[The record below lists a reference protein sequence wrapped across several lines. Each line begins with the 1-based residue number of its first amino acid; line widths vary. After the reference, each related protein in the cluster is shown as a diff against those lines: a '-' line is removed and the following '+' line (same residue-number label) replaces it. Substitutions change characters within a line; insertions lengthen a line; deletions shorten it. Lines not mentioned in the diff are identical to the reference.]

1 MSIIRRKIR
10 FNNSLVGLSGG
21 TIGFT
26 GTTINLTISLSSN
39 DNLIEYQ
46 QEIDRL
52 TQFTTLDLVNP
63 VTDSEKKRFKLNP
76 NPTPDITLNFQF
88 YSTITNTYL
97 NSFLFAGFT
106 GNEIATSSDNLL
118 NSFFILDFYD
128 TFDINSQT
136 KIFTTYLTKL
146 LVPVNGI
153 TYSQY
158 SIGTSN
164 NNQLY
169 RWYVP
174 LSYIES
180 QTGSTAIGYV
190 KLSFYNAKTGN
201 ITTFFNADNINLTT
215 PEYMFFKTELD
226 LINMTWKFLTPL
238 YPAINAKEIANNQ
251 LFIDKA
257 NNTVENKDDLQ
268 QNPPTGNT
276 FTIIDGIGRYV
287 TIGKTKI
294 TPPTP
299 GMPTAPILGI
309 LTVTAKVSNNAVGN
323 SSVIS
328 DGNANVYERGFVW
341 SITSTPT
348 IDSVGKVTSGTG
360 IGTFTA
366 NLWELNYATTYY
378 VRAYASNITDT
389 GYSNEVSFTTPP
401 VAPTVV
407 TDSVGTVNY
416 NGATLKGHIENTG
429 GAVITAEGFL
439 YGTLGYFTIDVPA
452 ILATNFYASSG
463 LLAALTS
470 YNYKAYATNSAGT
483 SYDSVITFTTPAP
496 PLPTTQTISSD
507 DITSNSATIMIGIS
521 NIGSYTIDHSG
532 IAWDTFIDP
541 PATGNHDDIGAITTD
556 GHYYAHMTGLQP
568 NQSYYVRAYI
578 TTGVAQYVYGNT
590 ITVTTAEAVPPT
602 LGDLIISAISSTN
615 AVGNS
620 SVTSDGGASVF
631 GRGIVWNTAPTPVF
645 PTNTCVELG
654 TGTGA
659 FGGNIYPL
667 NYATNYYARAY
678 AVNSMGTAYSNEV
691 PFSTPPVLPTVA
703 MDEVYSITSNYAQ
716 GLGHIENTGGA
727 AITAEGFMIGS
738 NPSYINTNIP
748 AILTTPFNANLGP
761 LAASTTYYVKA
772 YATNDVGTSYSGIIN
787 FTTCAPAAPA
797 VGIMNWGNTPTTV
810 TFKATFTYAGS
821 DTVNEFGIVWAN
833 YSGPTTSSNKIIYSG
848 TMPPSSFNGT
858 ISGISS
864 YLTYYARSYVIMAS
878 APSSPIYNPLPDA
891 IYPSPH

>member
-1 MSIIRRKIR
+1 MHLIRENMR
-10 FNNSLVGLSGG
+10 FNSGLVGLSGG
-21 TIGFT
+21 TIDFS
-26 GTTINLTISLSSN
+26 GTTMNLTISLSSN

-63 VTDSEKKRFKLNP
+63 VTDGEKRRFKLNP

-106 GNEIATSSDNLL
+106 GKEIATGSDNLL

-128 TFDINSQT
+128 TFDINNQT

-180 QTGSTAIGYV
+180 QTGSTATGYM
-190 KLSFYNAKTGN
+190 KLSFYSAKTGN
-201 ITTFFNADNINLTT
+201 ITTFFNGDNINITT

-251 LFIDKA
+251 LFINKA

-268 QNPPTGNT
+268 QNPPSGNT

-294 TPPTP
+294 TLPTP
-299 GMPTAPILGI
+299 GMPSAPILGI
-309 LTVTAKVSNNAVGN
+309 LTVTAIVSNNAVGN

-378 VRAYASNITDT
+378 VRAYASNIADT

-407 TDSVGTVNY
+407 TDPITSGSITSSY
-416 NGATLKGHIENTG
+416 AGANGHIENNG
-429 GAVITAEGFL
+429 GTVITAEGFNIG
-439 YGTLGYFTIDVPA
+439 YSTLNINVPVA
-452 ILATNFYASSG
+452 TLSLPAFSAGLGPLASDTVVY
-463 LLAALTS
+463 
-470 YNYKAYATNSAGT
+470 YPAYATNSVGIGYGGIGNFKTLVPPPPDVTTIYALE
-483 SYDSVITFTTPAP
+483 ITMT
-496 PLPTTQTISSD
+496 
-507 DITSNSATIMIGIS
+507 SATI
-521 NIGSYTIDHSG
+521 
-532 IAWDTFIDP
+532 
-541 PATGNHDDIGAITTD
+541 
-556 GHYYAHMTGLQP
+556 
-568 NQSYYVRAYI
+568 R
-578 TTGVAQYVYGNT
+578 TGVAYSGDHIITKRGVVYGTMSGPPDQSFPNQQCGTTVGYIDVPISGLQANT
-590 ITVTTAEAVPPT
+590 HYNVWAYAYTAEDGYIYGEQVSFTTLSPNPPT
-602 LGDLIISAISSTN
+602 LGAFTVTN
-615 AVGNS
+615 IVYNNADGNS
-620 SVTSDGGASVF
+620 SIADDGGASVVDY
-631 GRGIVWNTAPTPVF
+631 GVVWNTAPAPTFSDNHYAGAGTYASFTVNMF
-645 PTNTCVELG
+645 PLT
-654 TGTGA
+654 
-659 FGGNIYPL
+659 F
-667 NYATNYYARAY
+667 ATTYYARAY
-678 AVNSMGTAYSNEV
+678 ARNIAGTAYSNEV
-691 PFSTPPVLPTVA
+691 SFTTPPILPIVA
-703 MDEVYSITSNYAQ
+703 IDEIYSITSNYAQ

-772 YATNDVGTSYSGIIN
+772 YATNSVGTSYSGVIN
-787 FTTCAPAAPA
+787 FTTLAPSPPTVCAINY
-797 VGIMNWGNTPTTV
+797 GTPTTTSRTIKTGV
-810 TFKATFTYAGS
+810 AYTGSESICDSGVVWGAYSCPDQTSCNCHHGATSCGWF
-821 DTVNEFGIVWAN
+821 DTTICSLSC
-833 YSGPTTSSNKIIYSG
+833 YSCTHV
-848 TMPPSSFNGT
+848 
-858 ISGISS
+858 
-864 YLTYYARSYVIMAS
+864 RSYIIMAS
-878 APSSPIYNPLPDA
+878 APSSPIYSNELC
-891 IYPSPH
+891 IYIC